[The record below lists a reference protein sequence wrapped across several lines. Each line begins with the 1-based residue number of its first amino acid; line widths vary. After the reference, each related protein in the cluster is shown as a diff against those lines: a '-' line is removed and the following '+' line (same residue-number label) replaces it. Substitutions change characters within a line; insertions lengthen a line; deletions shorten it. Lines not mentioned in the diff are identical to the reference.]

1 MSNIAPAKS
10 EFNPIFNNPEHL
22 EMLPHHLK
30 GQQRLHFLTGKEA
43 MRQLSESLQ
52 RRRDLEN
59 KRLYFLTVTYTL
71 KKDEERKEA
80 QQRTPRSIHWS
91 FERVHRRLLRTLAGS
106 RNYHRG
112 WFRSVEPTFYV
123 FVDAPNSKQKNTKKP
138 LHVGNRDSTLHH
150 HVIIVADAVHEDN
163 LDYLVA
169 SKDPVAVLFGTRE
182 HSSFGIR
189 EMKFERIEQGAA
201 HAAAVVH
208 YASGWAIEHYN
219 SKLWDDYFAVYP
231 SARSEARE
239 SGKVKGKGNSVGIS
253 TGKGDDTASKCGTY
267 QKEEREKRLLKLRL
281 DVIERERFDRA
292 RLKDTGWAEIVSVP
306 KSVTSRLALI
316 DSLKR
321 IDGNLSDTAAEQGS
335 EDNNDQ

>member
-10 EFNPIFNNPEHL
+10 ESNPIFNSPEHL
-22 EMLPHHLK
+22 EMVPHHLK

-52 RRRDLEN
+52 RRRDLES

-71 KKDEERKEA
+71 KKDEEVKED
-80 QQRTPRSIHWS
+80 QQRTPRSINWS
-91 FERVHRRLLRTLAGS
+91 FERVHRRLLRNLAGS

-112 WFRSVEPTFYV
+112 WFRSVEPTIYV
-123 FVDAPNSKQKNTKKP
+123 FVDAPNSKQKNTKMP

-150 HVIIVADAVHEDN
+150 HVIIVADAVHEDD

-169 SKDPVAVLFGTRE
+169 SKDPVAFLFGKRE
-182 HSSFGIR
+182 KSFGIR
-189 EMKFERIEQGAA
+189 EMKFQRVEPGAA
-201 HAAAVVH
+201 NVADVVN
-208 YASGWAIEHYN
+208 YASSWAIEHYN

-239 SGKVKGKGNSVGIS
+239 SGKVKGKGNSSGIS
-253 TGKGDDTASKCGTY
+253 TGKGVDTVSKCGTY

-292 RLKDTGWAEIVSVP
+292 RLKDTGWMELVPVP

-321 IDGNLSDTAAEQGS
+321 IDGIHSDTGAGQGS
-335 EDNNDQ
+335 EDHNDQ